1 MMGYIQ
7 CTISKLVDGTKL
19 EGVANILAER
29 AACQRGFDRHEE
41 QVSWEKL
48 QEV

>member
-1 MMGYIQ
+1 MMGYVQ
-7 CTISKLVDGTKL
+7 CTLSKLAGGTEL
-19 EGVANILAER
+19 ERVVNMLAER

-41 QVSWEKL
+41 QVSQKKP